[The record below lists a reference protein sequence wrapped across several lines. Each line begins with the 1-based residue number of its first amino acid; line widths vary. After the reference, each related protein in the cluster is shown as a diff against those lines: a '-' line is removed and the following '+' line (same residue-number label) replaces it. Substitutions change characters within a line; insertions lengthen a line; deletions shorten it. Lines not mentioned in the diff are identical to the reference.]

1 LHIAVQYGQVRVVK
15 CLLGHPAIDPNKVA
29 PRAGAPL
36 HLSAYNG
43 DERSVALLLR
53 HKAINPNV
61 RIPEMRLMSPLMYAV
76 QGGHTQVLHLLLQ
89 HPAVDV
95 NMYSSLGYT
104 ALHIAAYSARV
115 DVVERLVE
123 HPDIQIDLPS
133 ATPSGVR
140 PLEVAHVEAR
150 EDVIRALL
158 KAGAAPMAKKQP
170 V

>member
-1 LHIAVQYGQVRVVK
+1 MFLNRENTPTPARWVRHTIA
-15 CLLGHPAIDPNKVA
+15 
-29 PRAGAPL
+29 
-36 HLSAYNG
+36 
-43 DERSVALLLR
+43 
-53 HKAINPNV
+53 
-61 RIPEMRLMSPLMYAV
+61 
-76 QGGHTQVLHLLLQ
+76 TVLFLVFVTPSLLLQ

-158 KAGAAPMAKKQP
+158 KAGAAPMAEKQP